1 MCPPMLWSRDISH
14 IPIPFLSFG
23 LQEPCSGSLCL
34 LAQLKSAE
42 AGGKNCFPA
51 QKQEGNLGSLLN
63 SPFPMGRT
71 RDSALG
77 LLTQNSFPVGSLV
90 LFPCSGIEKG
100 VGDRRVWP
108 HGLR

>member
-1 MCPPMLWSRDISH
+1 MLFAPHKVGFDVPPMLWSRDISH

-77 LLTQNSFPVGSLV
+77 LPKTASLWEVWSSSPVLG
-90 LFPCSGIEKG
+90 
-100 VGDRRVWP
+100 
-108 HGLR
+108 